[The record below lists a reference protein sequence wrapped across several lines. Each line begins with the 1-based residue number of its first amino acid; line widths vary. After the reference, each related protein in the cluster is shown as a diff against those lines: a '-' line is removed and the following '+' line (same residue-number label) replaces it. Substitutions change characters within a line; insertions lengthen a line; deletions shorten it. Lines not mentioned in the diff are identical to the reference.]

1 MGNENSGLKDIF
13 EVIRDAYLLV
23 SPEVPIYDLDIPK
36 RYIKVLE
43 RWIFIDQ
50 QRCKDYPKQRTSDIQ
65 KLYVRKFGMSPHQF
79 YVDKRHSERLFGELA
94 VINKDYEKKI
104 AIQNFDALF
113 SLALAKGD
121 IKSAVEAL
129 KQKCILIGLYEKD
142 EDQGRMGG
150 GDKSYTMITNVILDG
165 KKIEE
170 RKIDISKLQDLSLKD
185 LKAIG
190 EMVDNPEVDVEY
202 MSKMIDEMNDGSK

>member
-1 MGNENSGLKDIF
+1 
-13 EVIRDAYLLV
+13 
-23 SPEVPIYDLDIPK
+23 
-36 RYIKVLE
+36 
-43 RWIFIDQ
+43 
-50 QRCKDYPKQRTSDIQ
+50 
-65 KLYVRKFGMSPHQF
+65 
-79 YVDKRHSERLFGELA
+79 
-94 VINKDYEKKI
+94 
-104 AIQNFDALF
+104 
-113 SLALAKGD
+113 LALAKGD

-142 EDQGRMGG
+142 EDQGRIGG

-202 MSKMIDEMNDGSK
+202 MSKMIDEMNDGNK